1 MISVINL
8 KRFHNVTLLIQTQKQ
23 HIMTLY
29 KTYFE
34 NFDKNYF
41 GAATLS
47 IIGQSCLGGAAAM
60 FVLSNGTSF
69 VQMFQLTL
77 IALVCMIAN
86 TSILV
91 IKRFLISCYQPF
103 Y

>member
-1 MISVINL
+1 
-8 KRFHNVTLLIQTQKQ
+8 
-23 HIMTLY
+23 MTLY

-69 VQMFQLTL
+69 VQMVQLTL
-77 IALVCMIAN
+77 IVLVCMIAN
-86 TSILV
+86 TSILAQLSHKTV
-91 IKRFLISCYQPF
+91 FNLVLSSVLLSILLIIINNITI
-103 Y
+103 